1 MGTAATSRSDALVER
16 DRLVEQIEEVVA
28 RAAGGEA
35 RMVLIEGQAGIG
47 KSRLAAEARRRAA
60 DAGMTVLTARGSE
73 LEREFPYGVVRQLFE
88 VALIDPA
95 ARERLLAGAAAAA
108 APLFGPDPE
117 DAGDARD
124 ASFSTLHGLYWLA
137 LNLAAEGP
145 LAILVDDLH
154 WCDRPSLRF
163 IAFLLNRLEGNPVVL
178 VASTRP
184 EEPGADLAL
193 LADLE
198 RDPLTLAMSPTPLS
212 AAGAAQ
218 LVEARLGRPAD
229 RVFADACH
237 VATGGNPL
245 LLTELLRAVES
256 EGIAPV
262 ARNAGAVEDLGPR
275 AVRRAVLVRLARLP
289 AEAVAVAEAVAMLG
303 DGPDARHVARLAG
316 LDEDAG
322 ARGLAVLARA
332 EILRPEPPIGFV
344 HPLVREAIYRDIPP
358 GERERRHTLAAGILR
373 EAGASRDAVAAH
385 LLEMPST
392 GDDWVADELEH
403 AARTALVKGAG
414 DSAATYLRRCLDEPL
429 ADDRRARLLGQLGL
443 VEGFTDGQGS
453 ADSLREAFRLT
464 SDPIERARV
473 GILLANTL
481 TFTNHIAEA
490 FAVAQEGRA
499 LARGRDRDLEQRFE
513 AAQLGIAFFD
523 TSLVPLDDALFAP
536 YRGELTGDGPGA
548 RALAALAAY
557 QWAMSNGPADR
568 CADLALRAI
577 RDGVLL
583 EADNGGLSHGGAF
596 FVLVMADRDEVMPFM
611 DASFEA
617 AKRSGSLWARS
628 AYLAFGGI
636 ARSLRGQLDDAIRMM
651 GENREIHEVWGE
663 ASVEPILNAHYAH
676 ALMNRG
682 DVAGARA
689 VLDAVGLGPALPPGN
704 SILSWFAASRM
715 RLLFE
720 TGADE
725 ELVAYSEL
733 CEERFAGIA
742 PNPAWIPWRSLRAK
756 ALDRMGRTDE
766 AVALAA
772 AELDQARGWGS
783 PRVVGGA
790 LRILGALR
798 RGDGLPE
805 LQEAAEILE
814 GSTARLEY
822 ARALA
827 SLGTALR
834 LARRPTEA
842 REPLS
847 QALEIATGAGATP
860 LADRVR
866 AELAAA
872 GLRPRAMALSGVGAL
887 TASERRVADMAAE
900 GQTNKDIAQALYVT
914 PKTVEVHL
922 SATYRKLGI
931 RSRRELVEAL
941 AAPAS

>member
-1 MGTAATSRSDALVER
+1 MSVASTSRNDALVER
-16 DRLVEQIEEVVA
+16 DRLLEQIGDVVS
-28 RAAGGEA
+28 RAARGEA
-35 RMVLIEGQAGIG
+35 RMLLIEGQAGIG
-47 KSRLAAEARRRAA
+47 KSRLAAEARRNAA

-88 VALIDPA
+88 GTLVDPD
-95 ARERLLAGAAAAA
+95 ARKRLLAGAAAAA
-108 APLFGPDPE
+108 APLFGPEPE
-117 DAGDARD
+117 GGDDARD
-124 ASFSTLHGLYWLA
+124 AAFTTLHGLYWLV
-137 LNLAAEGP
+137 LNLAADAP
-145 LAILVDDLH
+145 VAILVDDLH

-163 IAFLLNRLEGNPVVL
+163 IAFLLNRLEGNAVL
-178 VASTRP
+178 VVGSTRP

-198 RDPLTLAMSPTPLS
+198 RDPLTLALSPTPLS
-212 AAGAAQ
+212 AAGSAR
-218 LVEARLGRPAD
+218 LIEARLGRAADPA
-229 RVFADACH
+229 FADASH

-245 LLTELLRAVES
+245 LLTELLRAVEN
-256 EGIAPV
+256 EGIAPE
-262 ARNAGAVEDLGPR
+262 ARNARAIEDLGPR

-303 DGPDARHVARLAG
+303 DGAEVRHVARLAG
-316 LDEDAG
+316 LEEDTA
-322 ARGLAVLARA
+322 ARGLGVLARA

-344 HPLVREAIYRDIPP
+344 HPLVRDAIYRDIPP

-373 EAGASRDAVAAH
+373 EGGASRDAVAAH
-385 LLEMPST
+385 LLEMPPT
-392 GDDWVADELEH
+392 GEAWVADEMEH

-429 ADDRRARLLGQLGL
+429 DDDRRARLLGQLGL
-443 VEGFTDGQGS
+443 VEGFTDGQAS
-453 ADSLREAFRLT
+453 AESLREAFHITADPTAKARL
-464 SDPIERARV
+464 

-481 TFTNHIAEA
+481 IFTNHIPEA
-490 FAVAQEGRA
+490 LAVADEGAA
-499 LARGRDRDLEQRFE
+499 LVRDRDHDLAQRFE
-513 AAQLGIAFFD
+513 AVRLGVAFFD
-523 TSLVPLDDALFAP
+523 TSLVPLDDELFAP

-557 QWAMSNGPADR
+557 QWAMKNGPSNA

-577 RDGVLL
+577 RDGILL
-583 EADNGGLSHGGAF
+583 EAENGGLAHGGAF

-636 ARSLRGQLDDAIRMM
+636 ARSLRGQLEDAIRMM

-663 ASVEPILNAHYAH
+663 ASVEPILHAHYAH
-676 ALMNRG
+676 ALMNQG
-682 DVAGARA
+682 DIPAARE

-704 SILSWFAASRM
+704 SILAWYAASRM

-725 ELVAYSEL
+725 ELLAYSEL
-733 CEERFAGIA
+733 CEERFADLT

-756 ALDRMGRTDE
+756 ALDRMGRTPE
-766 AVALAA
+766 ALELAA
-772 AELDQARGWGS
+772 EELEQARGWGS
-783 PRVVGGA
+783 PRVVGSAMRIHGA
-790 LRILGALR
+790 LQRA
-798 RGDGLPE
+798 DGVGE
-805 LQEAAEILE
+805 LEEAVRILE
-814 GSTARLEY
+814 GTTARLEH

-842 REPLS
+842 RDPLAR
-847 QALEIATGAGATP
+847 ALELATSAGAAP
-860 LADRVR
+860 LAERAR

-872 GLRPRAMALSGVGAL
+872 GGRPRASALKGVAAL
-887 TASERRVADMAAE
+887 TASERRVADLAAE

-922 SATYRKLGI
+922 SNSYRKLGI

-941 AAPAS
+941 AS

>member
-1 MGTAATSRSDALVER
+1 MSVVPPPRADALVER
-16 DRLVEQIEEVVA
+16 DRLIEQIEEVVA
-28 RAAGGEA
+28 RAAAGEA
-35 RMVLIEGQAGIG
+35 RMLLIEGQAGIG

-60 DAGMTVLTARGSE
+60 EAGMTVLTARGSE

-108 APLFGPDPE
+108 APLFGPDTE
-117 DAGDARD
+117 DAGEARD

-145 LAILVDDLH
+145 LAIVVDDLH

-163 IAFLLNRLEGNPVVL
+163 IAFLLNRLEGNAVIVVG
-178 VASTRP
+178 SIRP

-212 AAGAAQ
+212 ADGAAR
-218 LVEARLGRPAD
+218 LIECRLGRPAD
-229 RVFADACH
+229 RAFADACH

-245 LLTELLRAVES
+245 LLTELLRAVEG

-289 AEAVAVAEAVAMLG
+289 HEAVAVAEAVAMLG
-303 DGPDARHVARLAG
+303 EGPEARNVARLAG
-316 LDEDAG
+316 LDEDAA
-322 ARGLAVLARA
+322 ARGLGVLARA

-373 EAGASRDAVAAH
+373 EAGASRDVVAAH
-385 LLEMPST
+385 LLEMPPT
-392 GDDWVADELEH
+392 GEGWVADELEH

-414 DSAATYLRRCLDEPL
+414 DSAATYLRRSLDEQMPD
-429 ADDRRARLLGQLGL
+429 ARRARLLGQLGL
-443 VEGFTDGQGS
+443 VEGFTDGRAS
-453 ADSLREAFRLT
+453 AASLREAFRLT
-464 SDPIERARV
+464 SDPMERARV
-473 GILLANTL
+473 GIRLANTL

-490 FAVAQEGRA
+490 FAVTEEGRA
-499 LARGRDRDLEQRFE
+499 LARGRDRDLEQRYE
-513 AAQLGIAFFD
+513 AARLGIAFFD

-557 QWAMSNGPADR
+557 QWAMANGPADR

-577 RDGVLL
+577 QDGILL

-596 FVLVMADRDEVMPFM
+596 SVLVMADREEVMPFM

-636 ARSLRGQLDDAIRMM
+636 ARSLRGQLEDAIRMM

-663 ASVEPILNAHYAH
+663 ASVEPILMAHYAH

-682 DVAGARA
+682 DVPAARE
-689 VLDAVGLGPALPPGN
+689 VLDAVGLGGALPPGN
-704 SILSWFAASRM
+704 SVLAWYAASRL

-720 TGADE
+720 IGADE
-725 ELVAYSEL
+725 EALAYSAL
-733 CEERFAGIA
+733 CQERFAELT

-756 ALDRMGRTDE
+756 ALDRMGRTGE
-766 AVALAA
+766 AIALAA
-772 AELDQARGWGS
+772 EELEAARGWGS
-783 PRVVGGA
+783 PRVLGSAIRIHGA
-790 LRILGALR
+790 LHRADGVDELR
-798 RGDGLPE
+798 RAVEVL
-805 LQEAAEILE
+805 A

-822 ARALA
+822 ARALT

-834 LARRPTEA
+834 LARRPTDA
-842 REPLS
+842 REPLA
-847 QALEIATGAGATP
+847 QGLEIATEAGAAP
-860 LADRVR
+860 LADRAR

-872 GLRPRAMALSGVGAL
+872 GGRPRATALKGVAAL
-887 TASERRVADMAAE
+887 TASERRVADLAAE

-922 SATYRKLGI
+922 SNTYRKLGI
-931 RSRRELVEAL
+931 RSRRELVDAL
-941 AAPAS
+941 ATPP